1 MDVDVTQKY
10 LCAASQDKK
19 LNIWNIEKGKA
30 VRSYKT
36 DTGAGEPIKVQIGPS
51 GIHAVTS
58 SSDKV
63 NMFNISLT
71 SLVSSSIRF
80 LFWKLFSKGK
90 RTF

>member
-10 LCAASQDKK
+10 LCAVSQDKK

-36 DTGAGEPIKVQIGPS
+36 DTGNGVGEPIRIQIGPS

-63 NMFNISLT
+63 KKKINF
-71 SLVSSSIRF
+71 
-80 LFWKLFSKGK
+80 
-90 RTF
+90 